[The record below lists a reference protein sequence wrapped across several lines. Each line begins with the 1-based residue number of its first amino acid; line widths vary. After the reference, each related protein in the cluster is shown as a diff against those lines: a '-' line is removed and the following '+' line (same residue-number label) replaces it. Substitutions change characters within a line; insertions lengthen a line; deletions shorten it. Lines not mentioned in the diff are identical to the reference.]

1 MTDLLS
7 ASLAG
12 VSQMIVGH
20 PFDTVK
26 VLLQNKKSIRNL
38 KFRDYYR
45 GYQYPLAS
53 SIIVN
58 SILFP
63 VYERTQHYTNSAFIS
78 GYLGG
83 AIISP
88 FMYISDYNK
97 IKRQTKHKL
106 KIIYGIVMENL
117 VYIIVNLS
125 LISCFLVFMI
135 I

>member
-53 SIIVN
+53 SIVVN

-63 VYERTQHYTNSAFIS
+63 VYEEPNNIQIQHL
-78 GYLGG
+78 YLDIWGCNY
-83 AIISP
+83 IP

-106 KIIYGIVMENL
+106 KNNIWNSHGKFS
-117 VYIIVNLS
+117 VYNRESIAYFM
-125 LISCFLVFMI
+125 FLVFMI